1 MSQKSSEIFEKK
13 NEADGIMLMEKSK
26 TELRNMK
33 LNIVRG
39 TALYNPQTKTCEIR
53 KEEGTGWGMKDGRLT
68 EASFCGW
75 ASPELAAVAL
85 PGTQCRAV

>member
-1 MSQKSSEIFEKK
+1 
-13 NEADGIMLMEKSK
+13 MEKSK

-39 TALYNPQTKTCEIR
+39 TALYKPKTKTCEIR

-68 EASFCGW
+68 GASFCGW
-75 ASPELAAVAL
+75 ASPELPAVAL